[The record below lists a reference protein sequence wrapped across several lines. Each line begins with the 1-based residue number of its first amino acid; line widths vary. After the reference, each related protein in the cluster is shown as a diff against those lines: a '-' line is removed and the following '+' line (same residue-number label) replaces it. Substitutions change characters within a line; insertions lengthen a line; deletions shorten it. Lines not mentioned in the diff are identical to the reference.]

1 MDRRTII
8 TGLFTKANQAEIPDA
23 TDTSLPSLLPFQGTW
38 TFSDAAHLLRRTT
51 FGPTYT
57 SIKLAESQGLSAT
70 ISQLLTENPL
80 PDLPINYANEND
92 PWTPIGDTW
101 VNKPHDRNIQNL
113 NTSRKASLNAWQMG
127 LFNEGEMSI
136 REKLVLFWHN
146 HFVISDIELAA
157 YNFDYLN
164 TIRSNALGNFR
175 TLAEAMTIAPAMLL
189 YLNGNENT
197 REAPN
202 ENYARELLELFTVGK
217 GNTVGIGDYT
227 TFTEDD
233 VVALAKSLTGWRS
246 RNNDGMATSVFLN
259 NRHDNSTKQLSHRF
273 DNHTIP
279 NGGPDEYKSV
289 IDIIL
294 QQAET
299 ARYISRRLH
308 IWFVG
313 ADIDA
318 DVEANIIEPMAALI
332 RDNNYEIKPALQA
345 LLSSEYFY
353 QTSVRGCM
361 VNHPIDFLFK
371 LVNSLELE
379 FPNTLERKYR
389 LWVAIHRTARDLD
402 MTILEH
408 PSVAGW
414 KAFHQAPQF
423 YDVWANSVSLPQ
435 REKLINSFMEG
446 YRVGQR
452 TLQINPLAIISNLG
466 DPLDPNDLIRD
477 LANVLF
483 PNPISQGQ
491 LDFLKEVLI
500 PGLPD
505 YEWTVEYSD
514 YLEDP
519 DNPDKRLGVETKL
532 KALFNTML
540 KMPEMYLI

>member
-1 MDRRTII
+1 MDRRTLI
-8 TGLFTKANQAEIPDA
+8 TSLFSKANQEQV
-23 TDTSLPSLLPFQGTW
+23 TTTTSSPLPTLNPFQGTW

-51 FGPTYT
+51 FGPSYG
-57 SIKLAESQGLSAT
+57 SIKLAESQGLIAT
-70 ISQLLTENPL
+70 VNQLLVDNPL
-80 PDLPINYANEND
+80 PDLPINYSFQND

-101 VNKPHDRNIQNL
+101 VNKPHDRTIPNL

-127 LFNEGEMSI
+127 LFNEEGMSI

-164 TIRSNALGNFR
+164 TIRRNALGNFR
-175 TLAEAMTIAPAMLL
+175 ALTEEITIAPAMLL

-202 ENYARELLELFTVGK
+202 ENYARELLELFTIGK

-227 TFTEDD
+227 TFTEND

-246 RNNDGMATSVFLN
+246 RNNDGVATSTYLN
-259 NRHDNSTKQLSHRF
+259 NRHHAGNKQLSHRF
-273 DNHTIP
+273 DNRVIT
-279 NGGPDEYKSV
+279 NGGAEEYKTV

-294 QQAET
+294 QQEET

-308 IWFVG
+308 VWFVG
-313 ADIDA
+313 ANIGA

-332 RDNNYEIKPALQA
+332 RDNNYEIKPALEA
-345 LLSSEYFY
+345 LLTSEYFY

-371 LVNSLELE
+371 IINSLELT
-379 FPNTLERKYR
+379 FPNNLERKYR
-389 LWVAIHRTARDLD
+389 FWVAIHRTARDLD

-435 REKLINSFMEG
+435 RERLVNSLIEG
-446 YRVGQR
+446 VSVGQQS
-452 TLQINPLAIISNLG
+452 LQINTLEVISKLGNPLE
-466 DPLDPNDLIRD
+466 PNELIMD

-483 PNPISQGQ
+483 PNPISKGQ
-491 LDFLKEVLI
+491 LEFLKEILI

-505 YEWTVEYSD
+505 YEWTVEYAD